1 MPSSSRF
8 HPAER
13 LAFSLTLSNS
23 DFNPNPRKDPMNIN
37 PISPMECLT
46 AFAIVMV
53 TAAITAIGL
62 VEYIHALK
70 RCKLR
75 RAYQH

>member
-1 MPSSSRF
+1 MY
-8 HPAER
+8 
-13 LAFSLTLSNS
+13 
-23 DFNPNPRKDPMNIN
+23 IN

-70 RCKLR
+70 RCELR
-75 RAYQH
+75 RTYQH